1 MNPLAAFSLSTA
13 LVPTP
18 NQPANPARAKRNL
31 TDHDHQDVVLFLFER
46 SIGGALSDGDLGTV
60 AAHFS
65 VSIPTVE
72 RVWKRF
78 KDAWKTVGIV
88 GVNSKIPEYSGR
100 KKIDHSTV
108 LAQVPP
114 VPLRRRG
121 NQRSH
126 TKELGLP
133 RAAVQAA
140 LIDGLLCR
148 HSTRNCPLLTDVNKK
163 TRMRFA
169 LKHVSRDPTGLIFSS
184 MHNVVYLDEKWFN
197 EDKDNRT
204 VYGLPGEA
212 LPLRRRKSKRFIG
225 KTMFLAAVARSRHDS
240 NGQVGFDVKIGI
252 WDFTRQKVALRNSV
266 NRSEG
271 TLETKNLDTVDRSV
285 YKR

>member
-1 MNPLAAFSLSTA
+1 MDSLAAFSLSTA

-31 TDHDHQDVVLFLFER
+31 TDHDRQDVVLFLLDIR
-46 SIGGALSDGDLGTV
+46 TV
-60 AAHFS
+60 A
-65 VSIPTVE
+65 

-88 GVNSKIPEYSGR
+88 GVNSKIPECSGR
-100 KKIDHSTV
+100 KKIDRSTV

-121 NQRSH
+121 DQRSL

-148 HSTRNCPLLTDVNKK
+148 HSTRNRPLLTDVNKK
-163 TRMRFA
+163 TRLRFA
-169 LKHVSRDPTGLIFSS
+169 LKHVSRGPTGLFFSS

-212 LPLRRRKSKRFIG
+212 LPLRRRKSKRFIE
-225 KTMFLAAVARSRHDS
+225 KTMFLAAVAR
-240 NGQVGFDVKIGI
+240 
-252 WDFTRQKVALRNSV
+252 
-266 NRSEG
+266 
-271 TLETKNLDTVDRSV
+271 
-285 YKR
+285 